1 MTKTNKSR
9 QKKRAFISIFLIVAI
24 LIGGA
29 FAFLTAQDSKTNVF
43 TIGKVNIRL
52 DERFDKNLNGSIDE
66 PTEIFDV
73 SNDANS
79 GVLEA
84 DGYIIPGQNIIK
96 QPYVVNTGDNPAY
109 VFMAVGIPVADSL
122 DSVDATLRIPVK
134 AFAMQD
140 GYENKSSA
148 AEVWTAFSAKTTD
161 IFGSTTD
168 NSQKTEL
175 FNLYHIDSSSDYV
188 EGIDNTKW
196 SQIGTSYQV
205 SGYNYYVYAYNTTLS
220 NVAAQNV
227 TSNLF
232 DAVRL
237 VDGVTGTG
245 NN

>member
-79 GVLEA
+79 SVLEA
-84 DGYIIPGQNIIK
+84 VGYIIPGQNIIK

-148 AEVWTAFSAKTTD
+148 AEVWTAFNAKTTD

-188 EGIDNTKW
+188 AGVDDTKW
-196 SQIGTSYQV
+196 SQIGTYQV